1 VDREENNKKEPYTAR
16 NRERPE
22 GTVSG
27 PLRIHGGSFSRS
39 TLTFSASSGSVV
51 HGSAE

>member
-1 VDREENNKKEPYTAR
+1 MDREENNKKEPYTAK

-22 GTVSG
+22 GTVSE
-27 PLRIHGGSFSRS
+27 PLRTHGRSFSRS

-51 HGSAE
+51 HGSPE